1 MSMKR
6 GYCIKCRYDDPKR
19 HIFPVNSEAEVCYCP
34 KCMAEYKPKDAI
46 AHYNHFMKHFILK
59 ADASLHIAM
68 MPDVS
73 YQKYADVLE
82 IEESNIQALLGR
94 SLSLLYLSTLR
105 HTTFKQV
112 VNLNELDENRYHLVS
127 NRHDYFSFLRA
138 AEKVSNDYEEKMHKR
153 LTFKGYFHDKDCV
166 KLYISRLGELIAFKQ
181 YIVAELKEID
191 KVQEADYI
199 EKGIHAL
206 EGKIGGK
213 FVTADGDVTVYRGT
227 DRFNSPQLVT
237 LPEKIKTGLD
247 KYRGYTLKEDDRK
260 LIVIKDVIFKSNR
273 AAYGLASMGYYMGIT
288 FGIIAAALATFSF
301 FFIRKMPWLFILL
314 ISFAGAFLLTG
325 SILMFAQYKL
335 KQSLKKKHL

>member
-1 MSMKR
+1 MSMRK

-46 AHYNHFMKHFILK
+46 AHYNHFMKNIILK

-82 IEESNIQALLGR
+82 IEEGNIQALLGR

-112 VNLNELDENRYHLVS
+112 VILNQLDESRYHLVS
-127 NRHDYFSFLRA
+127 NRHHYFSFLRA
-138 AEKVSNDYEEKMHKR
+138 AEKVSNDYEEKMLKR
-153 LTFKGYFHDKDCV
+153 LTFRGYFHDKDCV
-166 KLYISRLGELIAFKQ
+166 KLYISRLGELITFKE
-181 YIVAELKEID
+181 YLVSELKEID
-191 KVQEADYI
+191 KLSEANYI
-199 EKGIHAL
+199 QTSIDTLHTKL
-206 EGKIGGK
+206 GGK
-213 FVTADGDVTVYRGT
+213 FVTADGDVTVYHGT
-227 DRFNSPQLVT
+227 DRFNSPQLLT
-237 LPEKIKTGLD
+237 LKEKVKTGLD

-260 LIVIKDVIFKSNR
+260 LIVIKDVIFRSNR

-288 FGIIAAALATFSF
+288 FGIIAAALSVVSF
-301 FFIRKMPWLFILL
+301 FFIRKMPWLFVLL
-314 ISFAGAFLLTG
+314 ISFAGAFLLVG
-325 SILMFAQYKL
+325 SVLMFAQYQL
-335 KQSLKKKHL
+335 KKSLKKKHL